1 MAALTWTTLET
12 ACLAET
18 AKVQPPY
25 TVPSADFAVIFPQA
39 TSYAEGRIYKEFGG
53 LLATRQQNTSL
64 QTTPSVRTVGLAGM
78 VNAGGGPII
87 VPERFALF
95 LPGAGGTGS
104 PSRVQFDRA
113 SLDVIDMIWPQFIST
128 QPPSLTD
135 FNPRYWD
142 LLDDHTIVMAPT
154 PDAVYTCEV
163 TGLFQ
168 PTPIGPG
175 NESPTPLTVTSTY
188 LSTVYPELL
197 LAACM
202 VYLCGALLHNFGAQ
216 SDAPQRAISWENLTQ
231 ELMTIAKAEEMRRR
245 GMKPNYP
252 MPAPPMPARP
262 AA

>member
-1 MAALTWTTLET
+1 MSALTWTTLQT

-64 QTTPSVRTVGLAGM
+64 STAGGQRTVSMAAM
-78 VNAGGGPII
+78 VNPNGGPII
-87 VPERFALF
+87 VPERFALYTATVPNVPF
-95 LPGAGGTGS
+95 I
-104 PSRVQFDRA
+104 RVQFDRA
-113 SLDVIDMIWPQFIST
+113 SLDVIDMVWPQ
-128 QPPSLTD
+128 QAQVLAPSATD
-135 FNPRYWD
+135 FAPRYWD
-142 LLDDHTIVMAPT
+142 LLDNQTIVFCPT
-154 PDAVYTCEV
+154 PDQAYTCEI

-175 NESPTPLTVTSTY
+175 NESPVVLTATSTY

-197 LAACM
+197 LAASM

-231 ELMTIAKAEEMRRR
+231 ELMTIAKDEEMRRR
-245 GMKPNYP
+245 GIKPNYP
-252 MPAPPMPARP
+252 MPPPPMPVRP